1 MSLRTFLFFIVV
13 VAFTCITKLIN
24 DEHYVLLNR
33 RIWLLHVAAI
43 ISQFFFMGIY
53 EVSYL
58 VWLSDPNKSRSKI
71 PVQSTR
77 ILLAFMELASSIANV
92 LTLILFMYMMDK
104 MTTVPQ

>member
-1 MSLRTFLFFIVV
+1 
-13 VAFTCITKLIN
+13 
-24 DEHYVLLNR
+24 
-33 RIWLLHVAAI
+33 
-43 ISQFFFMGIY
+43 MGIY

-58 VWLSDPNKSRSKI
+58 VWLSEPKKRRSKI

>member
-1 MSLRTFLFFIVV
+1 M
-13 VAFTCITKLIN
+13 TCITKIVN
-24 DEHYVLLNR
+24 DERYISINR

-58 VWLSDPNKSRSKI
+58 VWLGDPNKARYII
-71 PVQSTR
+71 PVQSMR
-77 ILLAFMELASSIANV
+77 KLLAFMELASSIANV

-104 MTTVPQ
+104 MTDVP

>member
-1 MSLRTFLFFIVV
+1 MTI
-13 VAFTCITKLIN
+13 TWITKIIN
-24 DEHYVLLNR
+24 DERYILLNR
-33 RIWLLHVAAI
+33 RLWLLHVAAI

-58 VWLSDPNKSRSKI
+58 IWLSDPDNRRYKI

-77 ILLAFMELASSIANV
+77 ILLAFMELASSITNV

-104 MTTVPQ
+104 MTDVP